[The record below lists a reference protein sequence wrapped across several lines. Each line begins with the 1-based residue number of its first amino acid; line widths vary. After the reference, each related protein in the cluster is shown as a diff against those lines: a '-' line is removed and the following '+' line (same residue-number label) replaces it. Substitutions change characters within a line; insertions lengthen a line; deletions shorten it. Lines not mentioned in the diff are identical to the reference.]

1 MQEFSLEYGPSTISY
16 HRSGHGPGQLVC
28 FHGYGE
34 TAGAFNFLD
43 EYAGDLYT
51 IYAIDLPAH
60 GNTRWESGKDL
71 LASDLRDIVA
81 AITGPGKGPLT
92 LMGFSLG
99 GRMALA
105 LYQLIPERVEK
116 LVLLAPD
123 GLKVNRWYW
132 LATQTRAGNR
142 FFRFTMEH
150 PGWFFGMLKLFN
162 RMGLI
167 NASIFKFVNYY
178 ISNREVRM
186 QLYTRWTA
194 LRKIRPD
201 LKQIRS
207 SIREQHTAVSLLYG
221 RHDRII
227 LSSVGVRFCRGLK
240 EFCRIRVIES
250 GHQVLHEKHAK
261 DIIAELGG

>member
-1 MQEFSLEYGPSTISY
+1 MQEFRLEYGSSTISY
-16 HRSGHGPGQLVC
+16 RRSGHGPGQLIC

-34 TAGAFNFLD
+34 TAGAFDFLE

-60 GNTRWESGKDL
+60 GNTRWEPGKDL

-81 AITGPGKGPLT
+81 AITGPGKSPLT

-162 RMGLI
+162 RMGLL
-167 NASIFKFVNYY
+167 NASIFKFINYY

-186 QLYTRWTA
+186 LLYTRWTS
-194 LRKIRPD
+194 LRRIKPD
-201 LKQIRS
+201 LKQIRELVKEKRTDVR
-207 SIREQHTAVSLLYG
+207 ILYG

-227 LSSVGVRFCRGLK
+227 LSAVGERFRKGI
-240 EFCRIRVIES
+240 EEYCRIRVIES

-261 DIIAELGG
+261 DINAALRG